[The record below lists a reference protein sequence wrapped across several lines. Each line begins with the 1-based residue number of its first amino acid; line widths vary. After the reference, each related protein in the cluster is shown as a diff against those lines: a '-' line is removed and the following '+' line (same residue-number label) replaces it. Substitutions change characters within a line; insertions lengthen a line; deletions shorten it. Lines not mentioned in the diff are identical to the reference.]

1 MNKEIIK
8 NEGFRIKPTYN
19 ADPEIGIDT
28 EKTFIDNIIGS
39 AQVGSL
45 DISSIDALNQ
55 SAQNREQL
63 YNMIDSMAQDDVVAA
78 VLETYAE
85 DTVQTNDKG
94 QVVWVESDD
103 SDVLD
108 YTSWL
113 LNTLNID
120 KHMYKWAYCLV
131 TYGDVY
137 LRLFRKS
144 DIEEDKLF
152 GSGKY
157 SRYNK
162 KLNETIKT
170 DVAEPKD
177 KSLNEDVVV
186 RLYAQDDKFIPYVK
200 MVDNPGEMFDL
211 QKFGKTHGYIKAP
224 IKVLSD
230 SQPDALYN
238 YLTNYKINRSDVEV
252 FDAMTFVHGCLE
264 STAQR
269 QPEMVY
275 IYLDDRKDELA
286 TDTSD
291 SMTCAYDVKRG
302 QSLLYNS
309 FRIWRE
315 LNLLEMSSLLNRLTA
330 SAVVRVLNID
340 IGDMSRNQIQNYLNR
355 LKEKIEQKTALAAGQ
370 GLSEYNNPAPIIN
383 TIYIPTHEGKG
394 AITATTLG
402 GDFDPKSL
410 VDIEYFR
417 DKLFGS
423 LKVPKQWFGFTEDGA
438 GFNGGTSLTILSS
451 RYGKSIKN
459 LQNILC
465 QMVTDLINLYLIDRG
480 LDNYVNKFRV
490 RMQEPVTQEEK
501 DKREAT
507 DNRIR
512 YIGDLMSQ
520 MTDVEDKIVRLKI
533 YKSLISSSVN
543 DPEVMNY
550 LQEYIEKLEK
560 DEEDKN
566 KEKADDN
573 NSNDSFSEEN
583 NSDADLFA
591 DNENNEE
598 ENSEEPEASLPSM
611 AELEHFDNT
620 AEDEEKDIINEKA
633 EDDDYLPSPDMLED
647 FPGNDDEE

>member
-45 DISSIDALNQ
+45 DISSIDALSQ

-230 SQPDALYN
+230 SQPDVLYN

-560 DEEDKN
+560 DEKDKN
-566 KEKADDN
+566 KEKAN
-573 NSNDSFSEEN
+573 AENSNDSFSEEN
-583 NSDADLFA
+583 NSEADLFT
-591 DNENNEE
+591 DTENTEKE
-598 ENSEEPEASLPSM
+598 DSEEPEASLPSM

-620 AEDEEKDIINEKA
+620 VEDEEKDIINEKA